1 MFNFD
6 LVIRKHGKIDGD
18 SDWELG
24 TDDVINDRTVLNTN

>member
-6 LVIRKHGKIDGD
+6 LVIKETWKIDGD